1 MQVFVV
7 RKVALH
13 FLHPRHPI
21 MASMV
26 NIDKICLLVL
36 VLVMAAK
43 PESTTQIVVRSI
55 VVWIGKVPLVDRLRL
70 IQVLDAVLSLMLL
83 LVP

>member
-1 MQVFVV
+1 
-7 RKVALH
+7 
-13 FLHPRHPI
+13 